1 MTRNVRISFHFREI
15 PVFRTVRDEISVS
28 PRTEMNDES
37 VVKNHHQ
44 FFIAATGF
52 PDVDEFRTTFHFHSS
67 RNKKI
72 FRNSNNVTDE
82 NIEFSRNETN
92 ENRSRNRSGIQE
104 ISRTQ
109 ARDRRTGAGTSED
122 ENELDSTR
130 SVQTRDERGNLEN
143 QVENHRR
150 KRQEIE
156 TGENVAEFRFKII
169 VEYRN
174 ERDQT
179 PTALIKKDGARG
191 ARGVAKRTR
200 ANRAKKHF
208 LKIGE

>member
-1 MTRNVRISFHFREI
+1 MSTNFGRLFISIHQETKKSFEI
-15 PVFRTVRDEISVS
+15 P
-28 PRTEMNDES
+28 
-37 VVKNHHQ
+37 
-44 FFIAATGF
+44 
-52 PDVDEFRTTFHFHSS
+52 
-67 RNKKI
+67 
-72 FRNSNNVTDE
+72 SNNVTDE

-104 ISRTQ
+104 ISGTQ